1 MIATCSYVLDAYRLA
16 RVGRGVRNMRTFGFG
31 AEPTMALSWPR
42 VMESRPTPCW
52 ALGGLTS
59 RALEKNEDIC
69 DSTMLTVDERRRRE
83 Y

>member
-1 MIATCSYVLDAYRLA
+1 
-16 RVGRGVRNMRTFGFG
+16 MRTFGFG

-69 DSTMLTVDERRRRE
+69 DSTMLAVDERLSRE
-83 Y
+83 CDQEFVLGRESDACGVT